1 MANIK
6 ENHPLHQVK
15 DALQEIKENAGEGLT
30 EVRGKIDEIES
41 RIDKLDA
48 DLPRGVAKEYT
59 GPQGREAG
67 HRALGRTIDAA
78 FRKFHGD
85 TVARD
90 FDNTDAGGGTFVPEE
105 TFGDVVRIIEE
116 QSLPR
121 KVCRVL
127 PMVSETMVVPTLA
140 SIVSGTF
147 LETQGTA
154 NGGLDSSGTTFHTP
168 GNSRLS
174 AKSVV
179 VLGKLSRELTAD
191 AVAAMTEVIGEI
203 YADAIASA
211 ENKAFLSHDGTSTGQ
226 PFLGLFEHANGTGST
241 QIELIQGA
249 AGTGSN
255 SVAELTTLA
264 NLTKALT
271 SLPVEHQGRASW
283 IMSPTVWAEVIA
295 QTDGGTGRP
304 LVGLDS
310 YSAGAP
316 KSLLGQP
323 VYLSADAPTWNGT
336 DDTSDTKYIAVGDF
350 SAACVMGD
358 RQQIEAEVSDH
369 VYFSSRERA
378 LMVSAR
384 VAFKTVRPDAIK
396 ILATNPS

>member
-78 FRKFHGD
+78 FRKFHGE

-90 FDNTDAGGGTFVPEE
+90 FDNSATGGGTFVPEE

-121 KVCRVL
+121 KLARVI

-147 LETQGTA
+147 VETQGTA
-154 NGGLDSSGTTFHTP
+154 NAGLDSTTNFKNAA
-168 GNSRLS
+168 NSTLS

-203 YADAIASA
+203 YADALASA
-211 ENKAFLSHDGTSTGQ
+211 ENKAFLSHDGSTTGQ
-226 PFLGLFEHANGTGST
+226 PFTGIFEDDNIALLPT
-241 QIELIQGA
+241 
-249 AGTGSN
+249 AGGDASD
-255 SVAELTTLA
+255 SLTEVLTYA
-264 NLTKALT
+264 NLATALT
-271 SLPVEHQGRASW
+271 ALPVEHQGRASW
-283 IMSPTVWAEVIA
+283 IMSPSMWAQVLSL
-295 QTDGGTGRP
+295 TDTGTGRP
-304 LVGLDS
+304 LIGLDS
-310 YSAGAP
+310 FSSGAP

-323 VYLSADAPTWNGT
+323 VYLCSEAPAAPANPATPLGADAR
-336 DDTSDTKYIAVGDF
+336 YIAVGDF

-369 VYFSSRERA
+369 VYFASRERA

-384 VAFKTVRPDAIK
+384 VGFKTVRPDAIK
-396 ILATNPS
+396 ILGANDA

>member
-30 EVRGKIDEIES
+30 QVRGKIDEIES

-78 FRKFHGD
+78 FRKFHGE

-90 FDNTDAGGGTFVPEE
+90 FDNSTTGGGTFVPEE
-105 TFGDVVRIIEE
+105 TFGDVIRIIEE
-116 QSLPR
+116 SSLPR
-121 KVCRVL
+121 KLARVI

-147 LETQGTA
+147 IETQGGPLTA
-154 NGGLDSSGTTFHTP
+154 DTTTNFKNAA
-168 GNSRLS
+168 NSTLS
-174 AKSVV
+174 AKAVV

-203 YADAIASA
+203 YADALASA
-211 ENKAFLSHDGTSTGQ
+211 ENKAFLSHDGSTTGQ
-226 PFLGLFEHANGTGST
+226 PFTGIFEDGNISAIPTSGG
-241 QIELIQGA
+241 G
-249 AGTGSN
+249 GSN
-255 SVAELTTLA
+255 ALSEVLTYA
-264 NLTKALT
+264 NLASCLT

-283 IMSPTVWAEVIA
+283 IMSPSVWARVLSL
-295 QTDGGTGRP
+295 TDAGTGRP
-304 LVGLDS
+304 LIGLDS
-310 YSAGAP
+310 FSAGAP

-323 VYLSADAPTWNGT
+323 VYLCSEAPAATTADDSADA
-336 DDTSDTKYIAVGDF
+336 KYLAVGDF

-369 VYFSSRERA
+369 VYFASRERA

-384 VAFKTVRPDAIK
+384 VGFKTVRPDAIK
-396 ILATNPS
+396 LLATNVA